1 MGGIIIGAARESQGR
16 DRLMLAPPTD
26 QPPCDRI
33 TILPPS
39 SDIPEQRPCLKHFD
53 SPRIVD
59 VFFIYKGSSLGSM
72 GRRICLCHRLWV
84 GGNGLKLTLLNI
96 LFLYFVILS
105 EANASEV

>member
-1 MGGIIIGAARESQGR
+1 MGGIIIGAASSRVGGESQGR
-16 DRLMLAPPTD
+16 VRLMLAPPTD

-33 TILPPS
+33 TRPPPS

-84 GGNGLKLTLLNI
+84 RGKWSQADFVEYSFSI
-96 LFLYFVILS
+96 LCDFV
-105 EANASEV
+105 